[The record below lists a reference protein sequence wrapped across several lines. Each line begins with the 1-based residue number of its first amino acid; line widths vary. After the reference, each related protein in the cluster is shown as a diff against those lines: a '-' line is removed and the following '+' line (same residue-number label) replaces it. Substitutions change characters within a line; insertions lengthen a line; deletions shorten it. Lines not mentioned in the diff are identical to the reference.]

1 MISPHPAPHSSDGK
15 HQSKKRKKKHN
26 KRKSNKCRRTNSPT
40 PATSLFHV
48 VNQEDQFKWELSD
61 TMAEYAKDHLN
72 IFVQEKDLTE
82 SILKT
87 IPAPSNLKEVRRMD
101 ELIAQLLKE
110 KRKKI
115 LLHQDVIY
123 EKIQR
128 KSMDI
133 MGRLCKLWESLETA
147 NQNFP

>member
-1 MISPHPAPHSSDGK
+1 MK
-15 HQSKKRKKKHN
+15 RKCKKR
-26 KRKSNKCRRTNSPT
+26 RRTNSPT

-48 VNQEDQFKWELSD
+48 VNQDDQFKWELSD

-87 IPAPSNLKEVRRMD
+87 IPVLSNLKEVRRMD

-128 KSMDI
+128 KSMDV
-133 MGRLCKLWESLETA
+133 MR
-147 NQNFP
+147 